1 MGFPWFFKRKNAQI
15 ESPRRQ
21 SQGMNIFSSK
31 SRPGKS
37 SSPKKMSGRKEG
49 QNSSRDCNV
58 RIPCPLPSVEELQ
71 NVFNKFDANGDG
83 KISPS
88 ELGHVMR
95 SLGHDAMEDEVQ
107 MMMAEADSD
116 GDGYVDLSEF
126 VALNTRGVDSAA
138 SLRDLKDAFNMFDID
153 GNGSISADELH
164 SVLRRLGETSS
175 LDECHHMIRGVD
187 ADGDGQVSFDE
198 FLTMM
203 SSPVAVQNN

>member
-1 MGFPWFFKRKNAQI
+1 VSI
-15 ESPRRQ
+15 S
-21 SQGMNIFSSK
+21 
-31 SRPGKS
+31 
-37 SSPKKMSGRKEG
+37 
-49 QNSSRDCNV
+49 
-58 RIPCPLPSVEELQ
+58 CPLPNGEELQ
-71 NVFNKFDANGDG
+71 TVFNKFDGDGDG

-88 ELGHVMR
+88 ELGHVIR
-95 SLGHDAMEDEVQ
+95 SLGKDATEDEVQ

-164 SVLRRLGETSS
+164 RVLMRLGEASS

-198 FLTMM
+198 FFTMM
-203 SSPVAVQNN
+203 SSPVAVQDG

>member
-1 MGFPWFFKRKNAQI
+1 MGFPWFFNRKNAPI
-15 ESPRRQ
+15 ESPRRK
-21 SQGMNIFSSK
+21 SQGINIFSSK
-31 SRPGKS
+31 SRPRKS
-37 SSPKKMSGRKEG
+37 SSPKKTSGRKEG
-49 QNSSRDCNV
+49 QNSSGDCIV
-58 RIPCPLPSVEELQ
+58 RIPCQLPSSEELQ

-95 SLGHDAMEDEVQ
+95 SLGHDATEDEVQ
-107 MMMAEADSD
+107 LMMAEADSD

-138 SLRDLKDAFNMFDID
+138 SLRDLKEAFNMFDID

-164 SVLRRLGETSS
+164 RVLRRLGETSS
-175 LDECHHMIRGVD
+175 LDECNHMIRGVD

-203 SSPVAVQNN
+203 SSPVAVQDG